1 MSKVGLRG
9 GLSNRMA
16 MKVLD
21 PLRQALDS
29 SMQSNNL
36 CQHPQPLAFHVSAAV
51 ASTGTQASSL
61 LGPLPHLSSFV
72 FQPVHSLFS
81 PLGSHGAEVFKKM
94 VLRLRHKCWIL
105 FPKLYTSIS
114 PPEAFYP
121 VSPWV
126 FLTCNDPC
134 CQPRNASFGYRETK
148 TWRPRSLKVVL
159 DRLCPL
165 KLRYHAAGHHS
176 HCWLY
181 AGTHTPVLT
190 ASTCKSG

>member
-1 MSKVGLRG
+1 QGKGPRWTVLIMSKVGLRG

-61 LGPLPHLSSFV
+61 LGPLPHLSSSV

-94 VLRLRHKCWIL
+94 VLRARGCSPAHLGA
-105 FPKLYTSIS
+105 FP
-114 PPEAFYP
+114 
-121 VSPWV
+121 
-126 FLTCNDPC
+126 
-134 CQPRNASFGYRETK
+134 RR
-148 TWRPRSLKVVL
+148 
-159 DRLCPL
+159 
-165 KLRYHAAGHHS
+165 
-176 HCWLY
+176 
-181 AGTHTPVLT
+181 LT
-190 ASTCKSG
+190 ATLPCLPNF